1 MAFRIL
7 EQNRDTPELE
17 PDTGTLSNAILGVI
31 LPRNSVRDIFLDLLE
46 DQVNVPLLNTTV
58 FYLLDGRGEVVAISN
73 TANDTDQV

>member
-7 EQNRDTPELE
+7 ERNRDTPELE
-17 PDTGTLSNAILGVI
+17 PDTGTSPSAILGVI

-46 DQVNVPLLNTTV
+46 DQVNVPLLNSTV
-58 FYLLDGRGEVVAISN
+58 FYLLDGRGEVVATSN